1 MLAVVF
7 ILTDTSE
14 GWRRRR
20 RMGSA
25 TRVPVSAVQ
34 PTGIHNALTLSVSR
48 MKTTVLPQIFLMR
61 SRPLGE
67 TLQAT
72 VPVMTKWTAK
82 V

>member
-1 MLAVVF
+1 
-7 ILTDTSE
+7 
-14 GWRRRR
+14 
-20 RMGSA
+20 
-25 TRVPVSAVQ
+25 
-34 PTGIHNALTLSVSR
+34 

-82 V
+82 TSADHELVPHRGVASLTVVLFTVA